1 MAARLRLAWPTV
13 VLLVAL
19 ALTAAIGRAYA
30 LATGA
35 EPFAAVY
42 ALFPAGAIEDARALE
57 QWFAA
62 HASLTW
68 AHIIPG
74 SIFLGLAPFQ
84 FVRGLRENHP
94 VLHRW
99 SGRVLLLAALP
110 TGLTGIL
117 LQLRSP
123 YGGALALSG
132 ILVAGSLFLG
142 AAVLAYRAIRQGDRE
157 RHRVWMIRMLA
168 VGLGVATVRLLAV
181 PLILVTGQRPLE
193 LMGVAFWLGFALPV
207 AGGEWWIRSTR
218 SLPRLARI
226 ETAAHP

>member
-1 MAARLRLAWPTV
+1 MRAPVHLVGLMVA
-13 VLLVAL
+13 LLVAI
-19 ALTAAIGRAYA
+19 ALTAAVGRAYA

-42 ALFPAGAIEDARALE
+42 ALFPPGAIDDARALE
-57 QWFAA
+57 RWFAA
-62 HASLTW
+62 HATLTW

-74 SIFLGLAPFQ
+74 SVFLGLVPLQ
-84 FVRGLRENHP
+84 FVRSLREKHP

-99 SGRVLLLAALP
+99 SGRVLLLVAIP

-132 ILVAGSLFLG
+132 IMTAGSLFLG
-142 AAVLAYRAIRQGDRE
+142 SAVLAYRAIRRGDRE
-157 RHRVWMIRMLA
+157 RHREWMIRMLA
-168 VGLGVATVRLLAV
+168 VGLGVATVRLIAV

-207 AGGEWWIRSTR
+207 AAAEWWIRSTR
-218 SLPRLARI
+218 SLPRAAGI
-226 ETAAHP
+226 HTAGNF

>member
-1 MAARLRLAWPTV
+1 MPARQLSVGPIV

-57 QWFAA
+57 RWFAA
-62 HASLTW
+62 HATLTW

-74 SIFLGLAPFQ
+74 SVFLGLVPLQ
-84 FVRGLRENHP
+84 FVRGLREKHP

-99 SGRVLLLAALP
+99 SGRVLLLVAIP

-132 ILVAGSLFLG
+132 ILTAGSLFLG
-142 AAVLAYRAIRQGDRE
+142 SAVLAYRAIRRGDRE
-157 RHRVWMIRMLA
+157 RHREWMIRMLS

-193 LMGVAFWLGFALPV
+193 LMGVSFWLGFALPI
-207 AGGEWWIRSTR
+207 AAGEWWIRATR
-218 SLPRLARI
+218 PQPGTASAI
-226 ETAAHP
+226 TAASA

>member
-1 MAARLRLAWPTV
+1 MTRLAGLTV
-13 VLLVAL
+13 ALLVAL
-19 ALTAAIGRAYA
+19 GLAAALGRSYA

-42 ALFPAGAIEDARALE
+42 TLFPPGAIEDARALE
-57 QWFAA
+57 RWFAA

-74 SIFLGLAPFQ
+74 SVFLGLAPLQ
-84 FVRGLRENHP
+84 FVRGLRENHLA
-94 VLHRW
+94 LHRW
-99 SGRVLLLAALP
+99 SGRLLLLAAIP
-110 TGLTGIL
+110 TGLTGML

-132 ILVAGSLFLG
+132 ILLAACLFLG
-142 AAVLAYRAIRQGDRE
+142 AAVLAYQAIRRKDTE
-157 RHRVWMIRMLA
+157 RHREWMIRMLA

-181 PLILVTGQRPLE
+181 PLILITGQRPLE

-207 AGGEWWIRSTR
+207 AAGEWWIRSTR
-218 SLPRLARI
+218 SLPRAARI
-226 ETAAHP
+226 DTAGNS

>member
-1 MAARLRLAWPTV
+1 MTRFAGLTV
-13 VLLVAL
+13 ALLVVL
-19 ALTAAIGRAYA
+19 ALTAAVGRAYA

-42 ALFPAGAIEDARALE
+42 TLFPPGAIEDARALE
-57 QWFAA
+57 RWFAA

-74 SIFLGLAPFQ
+74 SVFLGLAPLQ
-84 FVRGLRENHP
+84 FVRGLRESHLA
-94 VLHRW
+94 LHRW
-99 SGRVLLLAALP
+99 SGRLLLLAAIP
-110 TGLTGIL
+110 TGFTGML

-123 YGGALALSG
+123 YGGAVALSA
-132 ILVAGSLFLG
+132 ILLAAGLFLG
-142 AAVLAYRAIRQGDRE
+142 AAVLAYLAIRRKDTE
-157 RHRVWMIRMLA
+157 RHREWMIRMLA

-207 AGGEWWIRSTR
+207 AGGEWWIRATR
-218 SLPRLARI
+218 
-226 ETAAHP
+226 